1 VEAAEERD
9 NVEES
14 NIKKILCEH
23 RCEWK
28 HCSNFGR
35 ACIVAGKRH
44 YKLNSNDLKQW
55 DIAIIRGQA
64 TAKLP
69 PLDLHPIAANS
80 SKKRRQDHG
89 SSDSDSNGPAS
100 QRKRRDSGGHNINL
114 NLQYPPVPAER
125 SKRRYH
131 SSSPPSSPIK
141 RGHSRRARTS
151 SASLFSS
158 PSIKAISLSEYITC
172 LVDKSQE
179 DAEEYSQAL
188 QTLQSNHI
196 KVHQLSKLS
205 TAEWKELDISV
216 GMRRSLKTELLHYKA
231 DTKRGKV

>member
-1 VEAAEERD
+1 VEAAEEYD

-35 ACIVAGKRH
+35 ACIVASKWH
-44 YKLNSNDLKQW
+44 FKLNSNNLKQW
-55 DIAIIRGQA
+55 DMAILRGQA
-64 TAKLP
+64 MAKLP
-69 PLDLHPIAANS
+69 PLDLHPIATNI
-80 SKKRRQDHG
+80 SKKRRQSRDH
-89 SSDSDSNGPAS
+89 SSDSENGPAS
-100 QRKRRDSGGHNINL
+100 QRKRGSGSHNINV
-114 NLQYPPVPAER
+114 NLQYPAER

-158 PSIKAISLSEYITC
+158 PSIKAISLSEYITW

-179 DAEEYSQAL
+179 DAEEYS
-188 QTLQSNHI
+188 
-196 KVHQLSKLS
+196 
-205 TAEWKELDISV
+205 
-216 GMRRSLKTELLHYKA
+216 
-231 DTKRGKV
+231 